1 LFKIDKSKQ
10 KLTLANPV
18 PVIIMQDT
26 LGLSDAF
33 WKFLKICEVFYH
45 ATKSLVFKKI
55 LRTFR
60 TLVEVSNL

>member
-1 LFKIDKSKQ
+1 LFKIDKNKQ

-33 WKFLKICEVFYH
+33 WKFSKICETFYH
-45 ATKSLVFKKI
+45 AIKI
-55 LRTFR
+55 IVIQTRMCAFHTF
-60 TLVEVSNL
+60 VEVSNL